1 MVVKILGPGAA
12 CLGAN
17 LSVPAYYYVALD
29 TWKIGRVIVFASQAA
44 TKIIQDHTQK
54 VLKTRPDT

>member
-1 MVVKILGPGAA
+1 MVVKILGPGAT

-17 LSVPAYYYVALD
+17 LRVPAYYHVALD
-29 TWKIGRVIVFASQAA
+29 IWKLGMVIVFASQAT

-54 VLKTRPDT
+54 VLKTQPDT